1 MFYGLTRADWNSPPI
16 PLVRHPYG
24 PFLPIK
30 CAPGGRTCL
39 PARGE
44 KHVKRAKTMAD
55 SAVRVRIA
63 PSPTGEPH
71 VGTAYIAL
79 FNYLFAKKHGGTF
92 ILRIEDTDATRST
105 PEFEQKVLD
114 ALKWCGLEWSEG
126 PDVGGPYG
134 PYRQSDRKDIY
145 LDYVRQIENNGHGFR
160 CFCTPERLEQMRE
173 GQRAAGKQPKYDG
186 HCLSLTAEEV
196 TRRVDAGEPHVVRM
210 KIPTEGSCKF
220 TDGVYGDVEIPWDSV
235 DMQVLLKAD
244 GMPTYH
250 MANVVDDYLMKIT
263 HVARGEEWL
272 ASVPK
277 HILIYQYLGLTPPV
291 FMHLSLM
298 RNADKSKLS
307 KRKNP
312 TSISYYSAL
321 GYLPEALMNF
331 LGLFFIQIAEG
342 EELMTMAELAEKF
355 DPDNLSK
362 SGAIFDIQK
371 LDWLNGRW
379 IREKLSDDE
388 FLGRVLAWA
397 SENDRLKQGLKL
409 SQSRISKLGELPALA
424 DFLLK
429 SDLGLEPAAFAK
441 IKSSPEELVEIFNT
455 VQPDLEKILEWNKE
469 TIEAEL
475 RAIADRMGKKLKV
488 VLAPLFV
495 AVSGSSRSLP
505 LFDSMELLGRSVV
518 RQRLKIAGQVAASM
532 AGSGK

>member
-1 MFYGLTRADWNSPPI
+1 MTTSG
-16 PLVRHPYG
+16 
-24 PFLPIK
+24 
-30 CAPGGRTCL
+30 
-39 PARGE
+39 
-44 KHVKRAKTMAD
+44 
-55 SAVRVRIA
+55 VRVRIA

-79 FNYLFAKKHGGTF
+79 FNYLFAKKHGGEF

-105 PEFEQKVLD
+105 PEFETKVLD
-114 ALKWCGLEWSEG
+114 ALKWCGLKWSEG
-126 PDVGGPYG
+126 PDIGGPYG
-134 PYRQSDRKDIY
+134 PYRQSDRKELY
-145 LDYVRQIENNGHGFR
+145 KPYVEQIVTNGHGFR
-160 CFCTPERLEQMRE
+160 CFCTPERLEKMRE
-173 GQRAAGKQPKYDG
+173 AQRAAGLPPKYDG
-186 HCLSLTAEEV
+186 HCLNLTAEEV
-196 TRRVDAGEPHVVRM
+196 STRVAAGEPHVVRM

-220 TDGVYGDVEIPWDSV
+220 HDGVYGDVEIPWDAV

-250 MANVVDDYLMKIT
+250 MANVVDDHLMKIT

-277 HILIYQYLGLTPPV
+277 HILIYQYLGWEAPV

-312 TSISYYSAL
+312 TSISYYTAL
-321 GYLPEALMNF
+321 GYIPEALMNF

-342 EELMTMAELAEKF
+342 EELLSMDELAEKF
-355 DPDNLSK
+355 DPENLSK
-362 SGAIFDIQK
+362 AGAIFDIQK

-379 IREKLSDDE
+379 IREKLSEEE
-388 FLGRVLAWA
+388 FQQRVLTWA
-397 SENDRLKQGLKL
+397 MENSRLQEGLKL
-409 SQSRISKLGELPALA
+409 SQSRITKLGELPDLA
-424 DFLLK
+424 GFLFK
-429 SDLGLEPAAFAK
+429 SDLNLDPSAFAK
-441 IKSSPEELVEIFNT
+441 IKSTPEELLEILNT
-455 VQPDLEKILEWNKE
+455 VQPDLEKILEWNVE

-488 VLAPLFV
+488 IVAPLFV

-505 LFDSMELLGRSVV
+505 LFDSMAILGRSVV
-518 RQRLKIAGQVAASM
+518 RQRLKLAAQTVATLV
-532 AGSGK
+532 GPKN

>member
-1 MFYGLTRADWNSPPI
+1 MNTSG
-16 PLVRHPYG
+16 
-24 PFLPIK
+24 
-30 CAPGGRTCL
+30 
-39 PARGE
+39 
-44 KHVKRAKTMAD
+44 
-55 SAVRVRIA
+55 VRVRIA

-71 VGTAYIAL
+71 VGTVYIAL
-79 FNYLFAKKHGGTF
+79 FNYLFAKKMGGEF

-114 ALKWCGLEWSEG
+114 ALKWTGLTWSEG

-134 PYRQSDRKDIY
+134 PYRQSDRKDMY
-145 LDYVRQIENNGHGFR
+145 QPFAQELLDKGHAFR
-160 CFCTPERLEQMRE
+160 CFCTPERLTEMRE
-173 GQRAAGKQPKYDG
+173 AQRASGKPPKYDG
-186 HCLSLTAEEV
+186 LCLHLKAEEV
-196 TRRVDAGEPHVVRM
+196 TARVAAGEATVVRM
-210 KIPTEGSCKF
+210 KIPAEGSCDF
-220 TDGVYGDVEIPWDSV
+220 NDGVYGDVSIPWDSV
-235 DMQVLLKAD
+235 DMQVLMKAD

-250 MANVVDDYLMKIT
+250 MANVIDDHLMKIT

-277 HILIYQYLGLTPPV
+277 HILLYRYFEWDEPK

-342 EELMTMAELAEKF
+342 EELLDMNELADKF

-362 SGAIFDIQK
+362 AGAIFDIQK

-379 IREKLSDDE
+379 LREKLTPE
-388 FLGRVLAWA
+388 QFLARVFDWSA
-397 SENDRLKQGLKL
+397 ENDRLTEGLKL
-409 SQSRISKLGELPALA
+409 AQSRISKLGELPSLTG
-424 DFLLK
+424 FLLAN
-429 SDLGLEPAAFAK
+429 DVGLTPASFAGLK
-441 IKSSPEELVEIFNT
+441 TSPAETLEILNT
-455 VQPDLEKILEWNKE
+455 VQTDLEKILEWNVT
-469 TIEAEL
+469 TIDEEL
-475 RAIADRMGKKLKV
+475 RAISERLGKKLRV
-488 VLAPLFV
+488 VTPPLFV

-505 LFDSMELLGRSVV
+505 LFDSMALLGRSVV
-518 RQRLKIAGQVAASM
+518 RQRLKVAATVVASM
-532 AGSGK
+532 VGAETKN

>member
-1 MFYGLTRADWNSPPI
+1 
-16 PLVRHPYG
+16 
-24 PFLPIK
+24 
-30 CAPGGRTCL
+30 
-39 PARGE
+39 
-44 KHVKRAKTMAD
+44 MAD

-145 LDYVRQIENNGHGFR
+145 LDYVRQIEKNGHGFR

-173 GQRAAGKQPKYDG
+173 AQRAAGKQPKYDG
-186 HCLSLTAEEV
+186 HCLTLSAEEV
-196 TRRVDAGEPHVVRM
+196 TSRVDAGEPHVVRM

-429 SDLGLEPAAFAK
+429 SDLGLEPSAFAK

-518 RQRLKIAGQVAASM
+518 RQRLKVAGQVAASM

>member
-1 MFYGLTRADWNSPPI
+1 
-16 PLVRHPYG
+16 
-24 PFLPIK
+24 
-30 CAPGGRTCL
+30 
-39 PARGE
+39 
-44 KHVKRAKTMAD
+44 MAD

-145 LDYVRQIENNGHGFR
+145 LDYVRQIEKNGHGFR

-173 GQRAAGKQPKYDG
+173 AQRAAGKQPKYDG
-186 HCLSLTAEEV
+186 HCLTLSAEEV
-196 TRRVDAGEPHVVRM
+196 TSRVDAGEPHVVRM

-409 SQSRISKLGELPALA
+409 SQSRISKLGELPGLA

-429 SDLGLEPAAFAK
+429 SDLGLEPSAFGK

-518 RQRLKIAGQVAASM
+518 RQRLKVAGQVAASM

>member
-1 MFYGLTRADWNSPPI
+1 MTTSG
-16 PLVRHPYG
+16 
-24 PFLPIK
+24 
-30 CAPGGRTCL
+30 
-39 PARGE
+39 
-44 KHVKRAKTMAD
+44 
-55 SAVRVRIA
+55 VRVRIA

-79 FNYLFAKKHGGTF
+79 FNYLFAKKHGGEF

-105 PEFEQKVLD
+105 PEFETKVLD

-126 PDVGGPYG
+126 PDIGGPYG
-134 PYRQSDRKDIY
+134 PYRQSDRKDLY
-145 LDYVRQIENNGHGFR
+145 KPYVEKIVDAGHGFR
-160 CFCTPERLEQMRE
+160 CFCTPERLEQMRAA
-173 GQRAAGKQPKYDG
+173 QRAAGLPPKYDG
-186 HCLSLTAEEV
+186 HCLNLSAEEV
-196 TRRVDAGEPHVVRM
+196 SSRVAAGEPHVVRM

-220 TDGVYGDVEIPWDSV
+220 HDGVYGDVEIPWDAV

-250 MANVVDDYLMKIT
+250 MANVVDDHLMKIT

-277 HILIYQYLGLTPPV
+277 HILIYRYLGLEPPV

-312 TSISYYSAL
+312 TSISYYTAL
-321 GYLPEALMNF
+321 GYIPEALMNF
-331 LGLFFIQIAEG
+331 LGLFFVQIAEG
-342 EELMTMAELAEKF
+342 DELLTMDELAEKF
-355 DPDNLSK
+355 DPENLSK
-362 SGAIFDIQK
+362 AGAIFDIQK

-379 IREKLSDDE
+379 IREKLSEEE
-388 FLGRVLAWA
+388 FQQRVLTWA
-397 SENDRLKQGLKL
+397 MENSRLQEGLKL
-409 SQSRISKLGELPALA
+409 SQSRISKLGELPDLTG
-424 DFLLK
+424 FLFK
-429 SDLGLEPAAFAK
+429 SDLNLDPSAFAK
-441 IKSSPEELVEIFNT
+441 IKSTPEELLEILNT
-455 VQPDLEKILEWNKE
+455 VQPDLEKILEWNVE

-488 VLAPLFV
+488 IVAPLFV

-505 LFDSMELLGRSVV
+505 LFDSMAILGRSVV
-518 RQRLKIAGQVAASM
+518 RQRLKLAAQTVATLV
-532 AGSGK
+532 GPKN

>member
-1 MFYGLTRADWNSPPI
+1 MSTSGTAS
-16 PLVRHPYG
+16 G
-24 PFLPIK
+24 
-30 CAPGGRTCL
+30 
-39 PARGE
+39 
-44 KHVKRAKTMAD
+44 
-55 SAVRVRIA
+55 VRVRIA

-79 FNYLFAKKHGGTF
+79 FNYLFAKKNNGTF

-126 PDVGGPYG
+126 PDIGGPYG

-145 LDYVRQIENNGHGFR
+145 RPYVDKIVANGHGFK

-173 GQRAAGKQPKYDG
+173 AQRAAGKPPKYDG
-186 HCLSLTAEEV
+186 LCLHLSAEEV
-196 TRRVDAGEPHVVRM
+196 TKRVDAGEPHVVRM

-220 TDGVYGDVEIPWDSV
+220 VDGVYGPVEIPWEAV

-250 MANVVDDYLMKIT
+250 MANVVDDHMMKIT

-277 HILIYQYLGLTPPV
+277 HILIYQYLGLEPPV

-298 RNADKSKLS
+298 RNHDKSKLS

-342 EELMTMAELAEKF
+342 EELLTMEQLAEKF
-355 DPDNLSK
+355 DPENLSK
-362 SGAIFDIQK
+362 AGAIFDIQK

-379 IREKLSDDE
+379 LREQLTEEE
-388 FLGRVLAWA
+388 FAARVLNWA
-397 SENDRLKQGLKL
+397 MENNRIRDGLKL
-409 SQSRISKLGELPALA
+409 SQSRISKLGELPDLA
-424 DFLLK
+424 GFLLK
-429 SDLGLEPAAFAK
+429 SDLGLTPEVFAK
-441 IKSSPEELVEIFNT
+441 VKSTPEEILEVLNQ
-455 VQPDLEKILEWNKE
+455 VQPDLEKMPEWTVE
-469 TIEAEL
+469 SIEAEL
-475 RAIADRMGKKLKV
+475 RASADRLGKKLKV
-488 VLAPLFV
+488 VVAPLFV

-505 LFDSMELLGRSVV
+505 LFDSMAILGRSVV
-518 RQRLKIAGQVAASM
+518 RQRLKVAAQVVASM
-532 AGSGK
+532 VGSGK

>member
-1 MFYGLTRADWNSPPI
+1 MSTSGTAS
-16 PLVRHPYG
+16 G
-24 PFLPIK
+24 
-30 CAPGGRTCL
+30 
-39 PARGE
+39 
-44 KHVKRAKTMAD
+44 
-55 SAVRVRIA
+55 VRVRIA

-79 FNYLFAKKHGGTF
+79 FNYLFAKKHNGTF

-126 PDVGGPYG
+126 PDIGGPYG
-134 PYRQSDRKDIY
+134 PYRQSDRKDMY
-145 LDYVRQIENNGHGFR
+145 RPYVDKIVANGHGFK
-160 CFCTPERLEQMRE
+160 CFCTPERLTEMRE
-173 GQRAAGKQPKYDG
+173 AQRASGKPPKYDG
-186 HCLSLTAEEV
+186 LCLHLSAEEV
-196 TRRVDAGEPHVVRM
+196 TKRVDAGEPHVVRM
-210 KIPTEGSCKF
+210 KIPTEGACKF
-220 TDGVYGDVEIPWDSV
+220 VDGVYGPVEIPWDAV

-250 MANVVDDYLMKIT
+250 MANVVDDHLMKIT

-277 HILIYQYLGLTPPV
+277 HILIYQYLGLEPPV

-298 RNADKSKLS
+298 RNHDKSKLS

-342 EELMTMAELAEKF
+342 EELLTMDQLAEKF
-355 DPDNLSK
+355 DPENLSK
-362 SGAIFDIQK
+362 AGAIFDIQK

-379 IREKLSDDE
+379 LREQLSEEE
-388 FLGRVLAWA
+388 FAARVLSWA
-397 SENDRLKQGLKL
+397 MENDRVRQGLKL
-409 SQSRISKLGELPALA
+409 SQSRISKLGELPDLA
-424 DFLLK
+424 GFLLK
-429 SDLGLEPAAFAK
+429 SDLGLTPEAFAK
-441 IKSSPEELVEIFNT
+441 VKSTPEEILEVLNQ
-455 VQPDLEKILEWNKE
+455 VQPDLEKMPEWTVE
-469 TIEAEL
+469 AIEAEL
-475 RAIADRMGKKLKV
+475 RASADRLGKKLKV
-488 VLAPLFV
+488 VVAPLFV

-505 LFDSMELLGRSVV
+505 LFDSMAILGRSVV
-518 RQRLKIAGQVAASM
+518 RQRLKVAAQVVASM
-532 AGSGK
+532 VGSGK

>member
-1 MFYGLTRADWNSPPI
+1 MST
-16 PLVRHPYG
+16 
-24 PFLPIK
+24 
-30 CAPGGRTCL
+30 
-39 PARGE
+39 
-44 KHVKRAKTMAD
+44 
-55 SAVRVRIA
+55 SATASGVRVRIA

-79 FNYLFAKKHGGTF
+79 FNYLFAKKNNGTF

-126 PDVGGPYG
+126 PDIGGPYG
-134 PYRQSDRKDIY
+134 PYRQSDRKEIY
-145 LDYVRQIENNGHGFR
+145 RPFVDKIVANGHGFK
-160 CFCTPERLEQMRE
+160 CFCTPERLAEMRE
-173 GQRAAGKQPKYDG
+173 AQRAAGKPPKYDG
-186 HCLSLTAEEV
+186 LCLHLSAEEV
-196 TRRVDAGEPHVVRM
+196 TKRVDAGEPHVVRM

-220 TDGVYGDVEIPWDSV
+220 VDGVYGPVEIPWDAV

-250 MANVVDDYLMKIT
+250 MANVVDDHLMKIT

-277 HILIYQYLGLTPPV
+277 HILIYQYLGLEPPV

-298 RNADKSKLS
+298 RNHDKSKLS

-342 EELMTMAELAEKF
+342 EELLTMDQLAEKF
-355 DPDNLSK
+355 DPENLSK
-362 SGAIFDIQK
+362 AGAIFDIQK

-379 IREKLSDDE
+379 LREQLSEEE
-388 FLGRVLAWA
+388 FVQRVLSWA
-397 SENDRLKQGLKL
+397 MENDRVRQGLKL
-409 SQSRISKLGELPALA
+409 SQSRISKLGELPDLA
-424 DFLLK
+424 GFLLK
-429 SDLGLEPAAFAK
+429 SDLGLTPEAFAK
-441 IKSSPEELVEIFNT
+441 VKSTPEEILEVLNQI
-455 VQPDLEKILEWNKE
+455 QPDLEKMPEWTVE
-469 TIEAEL
+469 SIEAEL
-475 RAIADRMGKKLKV
+475 RASADRLGKKLKV
-488 VLAPLFV
+488 VVAPLFV

-505 LFDSMELLGRSVV
+505 LFDSMAILGRSVV
-518 RQRLKIAGQVAASM
+518 RQRLKVAAQVVASM

>member
-1 MFYGLTRADWNSPPI
+1 MTDL
-16 PLVRHPYG
+16 
-24 PFLPIK
+24 
-30 CAPGGRTCL
+30 
-39 PARGE
+39 
-44 KHVKRAKTMAD
+44 
-55 SAVRVRIA
+55 AVRVRIA

-145 LDYVRQIENNGHGFR
+145 LDYVRQIEKNGHGFR

-173 GQRAAGKQPKYDG
+173 AQRAAGKQPKYDG
-186 HCLSLTAEEV
+186 HCLTLSAEEV
-196 TRRVDAGEPHVVRM
+196 TSRVDAGEPHVVRM

-220 TDGVYGDVEIPWDSV
+220 TDGVYGDVEIPWDLV

-429 SDLGLEPAAFAK
+429 SDLGLAGGLRQDQVEPGRAGR
-441 IKSSPEELVEIFNT
+441 
-455 VQPDLEKILEWNKE
+455 DLQHG
-469 TIEAEL
+469 A
-475 RAIADRMGKKLKV
+475 
-488 VLAPLFV
+488 
-495 AVSGSSRSLP
+495 
-505 LFDSMELLGRSVV
+505 
-518 RQRLKIAGQVAASM
+518 
-532 AGSGK
+532 AGSGEDPRMEQGNDRGGIARDCRPHGQEAQGRAGAAVCRGFRFVPLPAAVRQHGTARPLGRAPAVEGCRPGRRLDGRQRKVRRAR

>member
-1 MFYGLTRADWNSPPI
+1 MSTSG
-16 PLVRHPYG
+16 
-24 PFLPIK
+24 
-30 CAPGGRTCL
+30 
-39 PARGE
+39 
-44 KHVKRAKTMAD
+44 
-55 SAVRVRIA
+55 VRVRIA

-79 FNYLFAKKHGGTF
+79 FNYLFAKKNNGTF

-126 PDVGGPYG
+126 PDIGGPYG

-145 LDYVRQIENNGHGFR
+145 RPYVDKIVANGHGFK

-173 GQRAAGKQPKYDG
+173 AQRAAGKPPKYDG
-186 HCLSLTAEEV
+186 LCLHLSAEEV
-196 TRRVDAGEPHVVRM
+196 TKRVEAGEPHVVRM

-220 TDGVYGDVEIPWDSV
+220 VDGVYGPVEIPWEAV

-250 MANVVDDYLMKIT
+250 MANVVDDHMMKIT

-277 HILIYQYLGLTPPV
+277 HILIYQYLGLEPPV

-298 RNADKSKLS
+298 RNHDKSKLS

-342 EELMTMAELAEKF
+342 EELLTMDQLAEKF
-355 DPDNLSK
+355 DPENLSK
-362 SGAIFDIQK
+362 AGAIFDIQK

-379 IREKLSDDE
+379 LREQLTEED
-388 FLGRVLAWA
+388 FMQRVLEWA
-397 SENDRLKQGLKL
+397 MENNRIRDGLKL
-409 SQSRISKLGELPALA
+409 SQSRISKLGELPDLA
-424 DFLLK
+424 GFLLK
-429 SDLGLEPAAFAK
+429 SDLGLTPEAFAK
-441 IKSSPEELVEIFNT
+441 VKSTPEEILEVLNQ
-455 VQPDLEKILEWNKE
+455 VQPDLEKMPEWTIE
-469 TIEAEL
+469 SIEAEL
-475 RAIADRMGKKLKV
+475 RASADRLGKKLKV
-488 VLAPLFV
+488 VVPRSSSPFPARRARCRSSTRWPSSAAP
-495 AVSGSSRSLP
+495 SC
-505 LFDSMELLGRSVV
+505 
-518 RQRLKIAGQVAASM
+518 AS
-532 AGSGK
+532 A

>member
-1 MFYGLTRADWNSPPI
+1 MSTSGTAS
-16 PLVRHPYG
+16 G
-24 PFLPIK
+24 
-30 CAPGGRTCL
+30 
-39 PARGE
+39 
-44 KHVKRAKTMAD
+44 
-55 SAVRVRIA
+55 VRVRIA

-79 FNYLFAKKHGGTF
+79 FNYLFAKKNNGTF

-114 ALKWCGLEWSEG
+114 ALKWCGLKWSEG
-126 PDVGGPYG
+126 PDIGGPYG

-145 LDYVRQIENNGHGFR
+145 RPYVDKIVANGHGFK

-173 GQRAAGKQPKYDG
+173 AQRAAGKPPKYDG
-186 HCLSLTAEEV
+186 LCLHLSAEEV
-196 TRRVDAGEPHVVRM
+196 TKRVDAGEPHVVRM

-220 TDGVYGDVEIPWDSV
+220 VDGVYGPVEIPWEAV

-250 MANVVDDYLMKIT
+250 MANVVDDHMMKIT

-277 HILIYQYLGLTPPV
+277 HILIYQYLGLEPPV

-298 RNADKSKLS
+298 RNHDKSKLS

-342 EELMTMAELAEKF
+342 EELLTMEQLAEKF
-355 DPDNLSK
+355 DPENLSK
-362 SGAIFDIQK
+362 AGAIFDIQK

-379 IREKLSDDE
+379 LREQLTE
-388 FLGRVLAWA
+388 EQFTQRVLEWA
-397 SENDRLKQGLKL
+397 MENDRIRQGLKL
-409 SQSRISKLGELPALA
+409 SQSRISKLGELPDLA
-424 DFLLK
+424 GFLLK
-429 SDLGLEPAAFAK
+429 SDLGLTPEAFAK
-441 IKSSPEELVEIFNT
+441 VKSTPEEILEVLNQ
-455 VQPDLEKILEWNKE
+455 VQPDLEKMPEWTVE
-469 TIEAEL
+469 SIEAEL
-475 RAIADRMGKKLKV
+475 RASADRLGKKLKV
-488 VLAPLFV
+488 VVAPLFV

-505 LFDSMELLGRSVV
+505 LFDSMAILGRSVV
-518 RQRLKIAGQVAASM
+518 RQRLKVAAQVVASM
-532 AGSGK
+532 VGGGK

>member
-1 MFYGLTRADWNSPPI
+1 MTTSG
-16 PLVRHPYG
+16 
-24 PFLPIK
+24 
-30 CAPGGRTCL
+30 
-39 PARGE
+39 
-44 KHVKRAKTMAD
+44 
-55 SAVRVRIA
+55 VRVRIA

-79 FNYLFAKKHGGTF
+79 FNYLFAKKHGGEF

-105 PEFEQKVLD
+105 PEFETKVLD
-114 ALKWCGLEWSEG
+114 ALKWCGLKWAEG

-134 PYRQSDRKDIY
+134 PYRQSDRKDLY
-145 LDYVRQIENNGHGFR
+145 KPYVEKIVDAGHGFR
-160 CFCTPERLEQMRE
+160 CFCTPERLEQMRAA
-173 GQRAAGKQPKYDG
+173 QRAAGLPPKYDG
-186 HCLSLTAEEV
+186 HCLNLSAEEV
-196 TRRVDAGEPHVVRM
+196 SSRVAAGEPHVVRM

-220 TDGVYGDVEIPWDSV
+220 HDGVYGDVEIPWDAV

-250 MANVVDDYLMKIT
+250 MANVVDDHLMKIT

-277 HILIYQYLGLTPPV
+277 HILIYQYLGWEPPV

-312 TSISYYSAL
+312 TSISYYTAL
-321 GYLPEALMNF
+321 GYIPEALMNF

-342 EELMTMAELAEKF
+342 DELLTMEELADKF
-355 DPDNLSK
+355 DPENLSK
-362 SGAIFDIQK
+362 AGAIFDIQK

-379 IREKLSDDE
+379 IREKLSEEE
-388 FLGRVLAWA
+388 FQHRVLTWA
-397 SENDRLKQGLKL
+397 MENDRLKEGLKL
-409 SQSRISKLGELPALA
+409 SQSRISKLGELPDLTG
-424 DFLLK
+424 FLFK
-429 SDLGLEPAAFAK
+429 SDLNLDPAAFAK
-441 IKSSPEELVEIFNT
+441 IKSRPEELLEILNT
-455 VQPDLEKILEWNKE
+455 VQPDLEKILEWNVE

-488 VLAPLFV
+488 IVAPLFV

-505 LFDSMELLGRSVV
+505 LFDSMAILGRSVV
-518 RQRLKIAGQVAASM
+518 RQRLKLAAQTVATLV
-532 AGSGK
+532 GPKN

>member
-1 MFYGLTRADWNSPPI
+1 MSTSATN
-16 PLVRHPYG
+16 
-24 PFLPIK
+24 
-30 CAPGGRTCL
+30 AP
-39 PARGE
+39 
-44 KHVKRAKTMAD
+44 
-55 SAVRVRIA
+55 VRVRIA

-79 FNYLFAKKHGGTF
+79 FNYLFAKKHNGTF

-105 PEFEQKVLD
+105 PEFETKVLD

-126 PDVGGPYG
+126 PDIGGPYG
-134 PYRQSDRKDIY
+134 PYRQSDRKHIY
-145 LDYVRQIENNGHGFR
+145 TDYVRKIEANGHGFR

-173 GQRAAGKQPKYDG
+173 SQRAAGKQPKYDG
-186 HCLSLTAEEV
+186 LCLHISAEEV
-196 TRRVDAGEPHVVRM
+196 TKRVEAGEPHVVRM

-220 TDGVYGDVEIPWDSV
+220 VDGVYGEVEIPWESV

-250 MANVVDDYLMKIT
+250 MANVVDDHLMKIT

-277 HILIYQYLGLTPPV
+277 HILIYKYLGLEPPV

-312 TSISYYSAL
+312 TSISYYTAL
-321 GYLPEALMNF
+321 GYMPEALMNF

-342 EELMTMAELAEKF
+342 EELMTMQELSEKF

-379 IREKLSDDE
+379 LREKLSEDE
-388 FLGRVLAWA
+388 FAARVLAWA
-397 SENDRLKQGLKL
+397 MENDRLKEGLKL
-409 SQSRISKLGELPALA
+409 SQSRITKLGELPDLA
-424 DFLLK
+424 GFLLK
-429 SDLGLEPAAFAK
+429 SDLGLTPDAFAK
-441 IKSSPEELVEIFNT
+441 VKSTPVEILEILNT
-455 VQPDLEKILEWNKE
+455 VQPDLEKIFEWNVE
-469 TIEAEL
+469 SIEAEL
-475 RAIADRMGKKLKV
+475 RAIADRMGKKLKI

-505 LFDSMELLGRSVV
+505 LFDSMAILGRSVV
-518 RQRLKIAGQVAASM
+518 RQRLKVAAQVVASM

>member
-1 MFYGLTRADWNSPPI
+1 MTTSG
-16 PLVRHPYG
+16 
-24 PFLPIK
+24 
-30 CAPGGRTCL
+30 
-39 PARGE
+39 
-44 KHVKRAKTMAD
+44 
-55 SAVRVRIA
+55 VRVRIA

-79 FNYLFAKKHGGTF
+79 FNYLFAKKHGGEF

-105 PEFEQKVLD
+105 PEFETKVLD
-114 ALKWCGLEWSEG
+114 ALKWCGLKWSEG
-126 PDVGGPYG
+126 PDIGGPYG
-134 PYRQSDRKDIY
+134 PYRQSDRKDLY
-145 LDYVRQIENNGHGFR
+145 KPYVEQIVTNGHGFR
-160 CFCTPERLEQMRE
+160 CFCTPERLEKMRE
-173 GQRAAGKQPKYDG
+173 AQRAAGLPPKYDG
-186 HCLSLTAEEV
+186 HCLNLSAEEV
-196 TRRVDAGEPHVVRM
+196 STRVAAGEPHVVRM

-220 TDGVYGDVEIPWDSV
+220 HDGVYGDVEIPWDAV

-250 MANVVDDYLMKIT
+250 MANVVDDHLMKIT

-277 HILIYQYLGLTPPV
+277 HILIYQYLGWEPPV

-312 TSISYYSAL
+312 TSISYYTAL
-321 GYLPEALMNF
+321 GYIPEALMNF

-342 EELMTMAELAEKF
+342 EELLSMDELAAKF
-355 DPDNLSK
+355 DPENLSK
-362 SGAIFDIQK
+362 AGAIFDIQK

-379 IREKLSDDE
+379 IREKLSEEE
-388 FLGRVLAWA
+388 FQHRVLTWA
-397 SENDRLKQGLKL
+397 MENSRLQEGLKL
-409 SQSRISKLGELPALA
+409 SQSRITKLGELPDLA
-424 DFLLK
+424 GFLFK
-429 SDLGLEPAAFAK
+429 SDLNLDASAFAK
-441 IKSSPEELVEIFNT
+441 IKSTPEELLEILNT
-455 VQPDLEKILEWNKE
+455 VQPDLEKILEWNVE

-488 VLAPLFV
+488 IVAPLFV

-505 LFDSMELLGRSVV
+505 LFDSMAILGRSVV
-518 RQRLKIAGQVAASM
+518 RQRLKLAAQTVATLV
-532 AGSGK
+532 GPKN

>member
-1 MFYGLTRADWNSPPI
+1 MNT
-16 PLVRHPYG
+16 
-24 PFLPIK
+24 
-30 CAPGGRTCL
+30 
-39 PARGE
+39 
-44 KHVKRAKTMAD
+44 
-55 SAVRVRIA
+55 SANASGVRVRIA

-79 FNYLFAKKHGGTF
+79 FNYLFAKKHGGAF

-105 PEFEQKVLD
+105 SEFEQKVLD

-134 PYRQSDRKDIY
+134 PYRQSERKDIY
-145 LDYVRQIENNGHGFR
+145 RPYVDRIVEAGHGFK
-160 CFCTPERLEQMRE
+160 CFCTPERLDKMRE
-173 GQRAAGKQPKYDG
+173 AQRAAGKPPKYDG
-186 HCLSLTAEEV
+186 LCLHLTAEEV
-196 TRRVDAGEPHVVRM
+196 TKRVAAGEPHVVRM
-210 KIPTEGSCKF
+210 KIPTEGACKF
-220 TDGVYGDVEIPWDSV
+220 VDGVYGPVEIPWDAV

-250 MANVVDDYLMKIT
+250 MANVVDDHLMKIT

-277 HILIYQYLGLTPPV
+277 HILIYQYLGLEPPV

-342 EELMTMAELAEKF
+342 EELLTVDQLAEKF
-355 DPDNLSK
+355 DPENLSK
-362 SGAIFDIQK
+362 AGAIFDIQK

-379 IREKLSDDE
+379 LREQLSEED
-388 FLGRVLAWA
+388 FTQRVLEWA
-397 SENDRLKQGLKL
+397 MENDRVRQGLRL
-409 SQSRISKLGELPALA
+409 SQSRISKLGELPDLA
-424 DFLLK
+424 GFLLK
-429 SDLGLEPAAFAK
+429 SDLGLTPASFARV
-441 IKSSPEELVEIFNT
+441 KSTPEEILEVLNQ
-455 VQPDLEKILEWNKE
+455 VQPDLEKMPEWTVE
-469 TIEAEL
+469 SIEAEL
-475 RAIADRMGKKLKV
+475 RASADRLGKKLKV
-488 VLAPLFV
+488 VVAPLFV

-505 LFDSMELLGRSVV
+505 LFDSMAILGRSVV
-518 RQRLKIAGQVAASM
+518 RQRLKVAAQVVASM

>member
-1 MFYGLTRADWNSPPI
+1 MTTSG
-16 PLVRHPYG
+16 
-24 PFLPIK
+24 
-30 CAPGGRTCL
+30 
-39 PARGE
+39 
-44 KHVKRAKTMAD
+44 
-55 SAVRVRIA
+55 VRVRIA

-79 FNYLFAKKHGGTF
+79 FNYLFAKKHGGEF

-105 PEFEQKVLD
+105 PEFEKKVLD
-114 ALKWCGLEWSEG
+114 ALKWCGLKWSEG

-145 LDYVRQIENNGHGFR
+145 KPYVEKIVAAGHGFN
-160 CFCTPERLEQMRE
+160 CFCTPERLEKMRE
-173 GQRAAGKQPKYDG
+173 AQRAAGLPPKYDG
-186 HCLSLTAEEV
+186 HCLNLSAEEV
-196 TRRVDAGEPHVVRM
+196 SSRIAAGEPHVVRM

-220 TDGVYGDVEIPWDSV
+220 HDVVYGDVEIPWDAV

-250 MANVVDDYLMKIT
+250 MANVVDDHLMKIT

-277 HILIYQYLGLTPPV
+277 HILIYRYLGLEPPV

-312 TSISYYSAL
+312 TSISYYTAL
-321 GYLPEALMNF
+321 GYIPEALMNF

-342 EELMTMAELAEKF
+342 EELLTMDELAEKF
-355 DPDNLSK
+355 DPENLSK
-362 SGAIFDIQK
+362 AGAIFDIQK

-379 IREKLSDDE
+379 IREKLSEDE
-388 FLGRVLAWA
+388 FRHRVLTWA
-397 SENDRLKQGLKL
+397 MENDRLKEGLKL
-409 SQSRISKLGELPALA
+409 SQSRISKLGDLPDLMG
-424 DFLLK
+424 FLFK
-429 SDLGLEPAAFAK
+429 SDLNLDPQAFAR
-441 IKSSPEELVEIFNT
+441 IKSSPEEILEILNT
-455 VQPDLEKILEWNKE
+455 VQPDLEKVLEWNVE
-469 TIEAEL
+469 SIEAEL

-488 VLAPLFV
+488 IVAPLFV

-505 LFDSMELLGRSVV
+505 LFDSMATLGRAVV
-518 RQRLKIAGQVAASM
+518 RQRLKLASQAVASLV
-532 AGSGK
+532 GPKN

>member
-1 MFYGLTRADWNSPPI
+1 MSTSGTAS
-16 PLVRHPYG
+16 G
-24 PFLPIK
+24 
-30 CAPGGRTCL
+30 
-39 PARGE
+39 
-44 KHVKRAKTMAD
+44 
-55 SAVRVRIA
+55 VRVRIA

-79 FNYLFAKKHGGTF
+79 FNYLFAKKHNGTF

-126 PDVGGPYG
+126 PDIGGPYG
-134 PYRQSDRKDIY
+134 PYRQSDRKDMY
-145 LDYVRQIENNGHGFR
+145 RPYVDKIVANGHGFN
-160 CFCTPERLEQMRE
+160 CFCTPERLTEMRE
-173 GQRAAGKQPKYDG
+173 AQRAAGKPPKYDG
-186 HCLSLTAEEV
+186 LCLHLSAEEV
-196 TRRVDAGEPHVVRM
+196 TKRVDAGEPHVVRM

-220 TDGVYGDVEIPWDSV
+220 VDGVYGPVEIPWDAV

-250 MANVVDDYLMKIT
+250 MANVVDDHLMKIT

-277 HILIYQYLGLTPPV
+277 HILIYQYLGLEPPV

-298 RNADKSKLS
+298 RNHDKSKLS

-342 EELMTMAELAEKF
+342 EELLTMEQLAEKF
-355 DPDNLSK
+355 DPENLSK
-362 SGAIFDIQK
+362 AGAIFDIQK

-379 IREKLSDDE
+379 LREQLTEEE
-388 FLGRVLAWA
+388 FTARVLTWA
-397 SENDRLKQGLKL
+397 MENDRIRQGLKL
-409 SQSRISKLGELPALA
+409 SQSRISKLGELPDLTG
-424 DFLLK
+424 FLLK
-429 SDLGLEPAAFAK
+429 SDLGLTPEAFAK
-441 IKSSPEELVEIFNT
+441 VKSTPEEILEVLNQ
-455 VQPDLEKILEWNKE
+455 VQPDLEKMPEWTVE
-469 TIEAEL
+469 SIEAEL
-475 RAIADRMGKKLKV
+475 RLSADRLGKKLKV
-488 VLAPLFV
+488 VVAPLFV

-505 LFDSMELLGRSVV
+505 LFDSMAILGRSVV
-518 RQRLKIAGQVAASM
+518 RQRLKVAAQVVASM
-532 AGSGK
+532 VGSGK

>member
-1 MFYGLTRADWNSPPI
+1 MTTSG
-16 PLVRHPYG
+16 
-24 PFLPIK
+24 
-30 CAPGGRTCL
+30 
-39 PARGE
+39 
-44 KHVKRAKTMAD
+44 
-55 SAVRVRIA
+55 VRVRIA

-79 FNYLFAKKHGGTF
+79 FNYLFAKKHGGEF

-105 PEFEQKVLD
+105 PEFETKVLD
-114 ALKWCGLEWSEG
+114 ALKWCGLKWSEG

-134 PYRQSDRKDIY
+134 PYRQSDRKELY
-145 LDYVRQIENNGHGFR
+145 KPYVEQIVTNGHGFR
-160 CFCTPERLEQMRE
+160 CFCTPERLEKMRE
-173 GQRAAGKQPKYDG
+173 AQRAAGLPPKYDG
-186 HCLSLTAEEV
+186 HCLNLSAEEV
-196 TRRVDAGEPHVVRM
+196 STRVAAGEPHVVRM

-220 TDGVYGDVEIPWDSV
+220 HDGVYGDVEIPWDAV

-250 MANVVDDYLMKIT
+250 MANVVDDHLMKIT

-277 HILIYQYLGLTPPV
+277 HILIYQYLDWEPPV

-312 TSISYYSAL
+312 TSISYYTAL
-321 GYLPEALMNF
+321 GYIPEALMNF
-331 LGLFFIQIAEG
+331 LGLFFMQIAEG
-342 EELMTMAELAEKF
+342 DELLTMEELAAKF
-355 DPDNLSK
+355 DPENLSK
-362 SGAIFDIQK
+362 AGAIFDIQK

-379 IREKLSDDE
+379 IREKLSEEE
-388 FLGRVLAWA
+388 FQQRVLTWA
-397 SENDRLKQGLKL
+397 MENSRLQEGLKL
-409 SQSRISKLGELPALA
+409 SQSRITKLGELPDLA
-424 DFLLK
+424 GFLFK
-429 SDLGLEPAAFAK
+429 SDLNLDPSAFAK
-441 IKSSPEELVEIFNT
+441 IKSTPEELLEILNT
-455 VQPDLEKILEWNKE
+455 VQPDLEKILEWNVE

-488 VLAPLFV
+488 IVAPLFV

-505 LFDSMELLGRSVV
+505 LFDSMAILGRSVV
-518 RQRLKIAGQVAASM
+518 RQRLKLAAQTVATLV
-532 AGSGK
+532 GPKN

>member
-1 MFYGLTRADWNSPPI
+1 MTTSG
-16 PLVRHPYG
+16 
-24 PFLPIK
+24 
-30 CAPGGRTCL
+30 
-39 PARGE
+39 
-44 KHVKRAKTMAD
+44 
-55 SAVRVRIA
+55 VRVRIA

-114 ALKWCGLEWSEG
+114 ALKWCGLNWAEG
-126 PDVGGPYG
+126 PDIGGPYG

-145 LDYVRQIENNGHGFR
+145 KPYIDKIVENGHGFH
-160 CFCTPERLEQMRE
+160 CFCTPERLEEM
-173 GQRAAGKQPKYDG
+173 RAAQRTAGKAPKYDG
-186 HCLSLTAEEV
+186 RCLNLSAEEV
-196 TRRVDAGEPHVVRM
+196 TTRIASGEPNVVRM

-220 TDGVYGDVEIPWDSV
+220 VDGVYGEVEIPWEAV

-250 MANVVDDYLMKIT
+250 MANVVDDHMMKIT

-277 HILIYQYLGLTPPV
+277 HILIYQYLGLEPPV

-312 TSISYYSAL
+312 TSISYYTAL

-342 EELMTMAELAEKF
+342 EELLTMDELAEKF
-355 DPDNLSK
+355 DPENLSK
-362 SGAIFDIQK
+362 AGAIFDIQK

-379 IREKLSDDE
+379 IREAITEES
-388 FLGRVLAWA
+388 FLARVLEWA
-397 SENDRLKQGLKL
+397 SENDRLKEGLKL
-409 SQSRISKLGELPALA
+409 SRSRITKLGELPDLA
-424 DFLLK
+424 GFLLK
-429 SDLGLEPAAFAK
+429 SELGLTAADFAK
-441 IKSSPEELVEIFNT
+441 VKSTPEELQEILST
-455 VQPDLEKILEWNKE
+455 VQADLEKMPEW
-469 TIEAEL
+469 TVASIEAEL
-475 RAIADRMGKKLKV
+475 RAVADRLGKKLKV
-488 VLAPLFV
+488 VVAPLFV
-495 AVSGSSRSLP
+495 AVTGSSRSLP
-505 LFDSMELLGRSVV
+505 LFDSMALLGRSVV
-518 RQRLKIAGQVAASM
+518 RQRLKLAIQIAASM
-532 AGSGK
+532 VGPKN

>member
-1 MFYGLTRADWNSPPI
+1 MSTSG
-16 PLVRHPYG
+16 
-24 PFLPIK
+24 
-30 CAPGGRTCL
+30 
-39 PARGE
+39 
-44 KHVKRAKTMAD
+44 
-55 SAVRVRIA
+55 VRVRIA

-79 FNYLFAKKHGGTF
+79 FNYLFAKKNNGTF

-126 PDVGGPYG
+126 PDIGGPYG

-145 LDYVRQIENNGHGFR
+145 RPYVDKIVANGHGFK

-173 GQRAAGKQPKYDG
+173 AQRAAGKPPKYDG
-186 HCLSLTAEEV
+186 LCLHLSAEEV
-196 TRRVDAGEPHVVRM
+196 TKRVEAGEPHVVRM

-220 TDGVYGDVEIPWDSV
+220 VDGVYGPVEIPWEAV

-250 MANVVDDYLMKIT
+250 MANVVDDHMMKIT

-277 HILIYQYLGLTPPV
+277 HILIYQYLGLEPPV

-298 RNADKSKLS
+298 RNHDKSKLS

-342 EELMTMAELAEKF
+342 EELLTMDQLAEKF
-355 DPDNLSK
+355 DPENLSK
-362 SGAIFDIQK
+362 AGAIFDIQK

-379 IREKLSDDE
+379 LREQLTEED
-388 FLGRVLAWA
+388 FMQRVLEWA
-397 SENDRLKQGLKL
+397 MENNRIRDGLKL
-409 SQSRISKLGELPALA
+409 SQSRISKLGELPDLA
-424 DFLLK
+424 GFLLK
-429 SDLGLEPAAFAK
+429 SDLGLTPEAFAK
-441 IKSSPEELVEIFNT
+441 VKSTPEEILEVLNQ
-455 VQPDLEKILEWNKE
+455 VQPDLEKMPEWTIE
-469 TIEAEL
+469 SIEAEL
-475 RAIADRMGKKLKV
+475 RASADRLGKKLKV
-488 VLAPLFV
+488 VVAPLFV

-505 LFDSMELLGRSVV
+505 LFDSMAILGRSVV
-518 RQRLKIAGQVAASM
+518 RQRLKVAAQVVASM
-532 AGSGK
+532 VGSGK